1 MIAKAKAISHGINDI
16 RYITGESQHKKHPEK
31 IYRVLDNLLPSE
43 PDAMGIWNSMQL
55 TLSQHRP
62 IKNSVIR
69 IELSPSP
76 EHTQFYDIEDWQK
89 LWHDFAEEFDKQVII
104 GKDGKVRSCQTNLA
118 NSKYSVW
125 LHTESKGEVPHL
137 HAAICRLDENGN
149 INNDHNIHLRA
160 QRAAER
166 VAKKRGWTTAA
177 QIRNLNIPQVNRDC
191 MEVLKAMPLWS
202 WDDYK
207 NALIRKGYTVHERED
222 KKGLLRGYALMNG
235 NTKYKASELGIGRNL
250 MVSKLPATWKRLH
263 HQPTSVIR
271 NNTSQT
277 VQQVATHK
285 VAPIDYTQ
293 YLTYSQDMISYV
305 LSHEGKDYKFYI
317 PEKVLDC
324 FNDEFDY
331 RFIANCQELTDMAG
345 STSASASPL
354 QIVFVFISPWK
365 LALRTSATSAGCYI
379 RRIKQSDKNSHGHI
393 SQFMRVGNEPV
404 IKFVVETVKHFFRNI
419 ELVFLIFMGKGVG
432 NHIRMVWAI
441 LGVVNRC
448 SLMFCYL
455 LNL

>member
-76 EHTQFYDIEDWQK
+76 EHTQFYDIEDWQN
-89 LWHDFAEEFDKQVII
+89 LWQEFAEEFDNQVIT

-118 NSKYSVW
+118 NSKYSIW

-137 HAAICRLDENGN
+137 HAAVCRLDEDGN

-177 QIRNLNIPQVNRDC
+177 QIRNRNILQVNRDC
-191 MEVLKAMPLWS
+191 MEVLKTKPSWS
-202 WDDYK
+202 CEEYK
-207 NALIRKGYTVHERED
+207 NALAQKGYIVHERED
-222 KKGLLRGYALMNG
+222 TKGVLHGYALVNG
-235 NTKYKASELGIGRNL
+235 NTKYKASELGVGRNL
-250 MVSKLPATWKRLH
+250 TISKLPVTWKKLH
-263 HQPTSVIR
+263 YQPTTTIR
-271 NNTSQT
+271 NNTTPT
-277 VQQVATHK
+277 VQQAAEHK
-285 VAPIDYTQ
+285 AAPIDYTQ
-293 YLTYSQDMISYV
+293 YREDRLDMIPYTLTHDSKE
-305 LSHEGKDYKFYI
+305 HKFYI

-331 RFIANCQELTDMAG
+331 RFVANGQELTDIAVAIFVGLLETPNVATGGGGGG
-345 STSASASPL
+345 S
-354 QIVFVFISPWK
+354 
-365 LALRTSATSAGCYI
+365 
-379 RRIKQSDKNSHGHI
+379 QSDLPWRDKDEDDLQWARRSA
-393 SQFMRVGNEPV
+393 RAA
-404 IKFVVETVKHFFRNI
+404 TLR
-419 ELVFLIFMGKGVG
+419 LGKKPRTGLK
-432 NHIRMVWAI
+432 R
-441 LGVVNRC
+441 
-448 SLMFCYL
+448 
-455 LNL
+455 

>member
-43 PDAMGIWNSMQL
+43 PDAMGIWSSMQL

-76 EHTQFYDIEDWQK
+76 EHTQFYDIEDWQN
-89 LWHDFAEEFDKQVII
+89 LWQEFAEEFDKQVIT
-104 GKDGKVRSCQTNLA
+104 GKDGQVRSCPTNLVG
-118 NSKYSVW
+118 SKYSVW

-137 HAAICRLDENGN
+137 HAAVCRLDENGN

-177 QIRNLNIPQVNRDC
+177 QIRNRNIPQVNRDC
-191 MEVLKAMPLWS
+191 MEVLKAMPSWS
-202 WDDYK
+202 WDEYK
-207 NALIRKGYTVHERED
+207 NALIR
-222 KKGLLRGYALMNG
+222 
-235 NTKYKASELGIGRNL
+235 
-250 MVSKLPATWKRLH
+250 MVSKLPATWEKLH
-263 HQPTSVIR
+263 HQPATAIR
-271 NNTSQT
+271 NNTPQA
-277 VQQVATHK
+277 VQQAAIHK
-285 VAPIDYTQ
+285 IAPIDYTQ
-293 YLTYSQDMISYV
+293 YLTYSQEMISYT

-331 RFIANCQELTDMAG
+331 RFIANCQELTDMAVAIFVGLIDTPNVTTGGGGGG
-345 STSASASPL
+345 S
-354 QIVFVFISPWK
+354 
-365 LALRTSATSAGCYI
+365 
-379 RRIKQSDKNSHGHI
+379 QSDLPWRDKDEDDLLWARRCARAAS
-393 SQFMRVGNEPV
+393 R
-404 IKFVVETVKHFFRNI
+404 
-419 ELVFLIFMGKGVG
+419 FLGKKPKTGLK
-432 NHIRMVWAI
+432 R
-441 LGVVNRC
+441 
-448 SLMFCYL
+448 
-455 LNL
+455 

>member
-76 EHTQFYDIEDWQK
+76 EHTQFYDMEDWQK

-137 HAAICRLDENGN
+137 HAAVCRLDENGN

-222 KKGLLRGYALMNG
+222 KKGILRGYALMNG

-250 MVSKLPATWKRLH
+250 MVSKLPATWEKLH
-263 HQPTSVIR
+263 HQPATAIR
-271 NNTSQT
+271 NNTPQA
-277 VQQVATHK
+277 VQQAAIHK
-285 VAPIDYTQ
+285 IAPIDYTQ
-293 YLTYSQDMISYV
+293 YLTYSQEMISYT

-331 RFIANCQELTDMAG
+331 RFIANCQELTDMAVAIFVGLIDTPNVTTGGGGGG
-345 STSASASPL
+345 S
-354 QIVFVFISPWK
+354 
-365 LALRTSATSAGCYI
+365 
-379 RRIKQSDKNSHGHI
+379 QSDLPWRDKDEDDLLWARRCARAAS
-393 SQFMRVGNEPV
+393 R
-404 IKFVVETVKHFFRNI
+404 
-419 ELVFLIFMGKGVG
+419 FLGKKPKTGLK
-432 NHIRMVWAI
+432 R
-441 LGVVNRC
+441 
-448 SLMFCYL
+448 
-455 LNL
+455 